1 MGCQAAL
8 PPPAKV
14 TRALNKYCERQRAPG
29 TQVALSSPPCLPQ
42 PGAPALGTHIC
53 SALLVALIRPRS
65 WVSARI
71 MRAHFSWP

>member
-1 MGCQAAL
+1 MGGQVDLL
-8 PPPAKV
+8 PSARV
-14 TRALNKYCERQRAPG
+14 TRALSRHCELQRAPG
-29 TQVALSSPPCLPQ
+29 MLFLHPPASPSQEPPS
-42 PGAPALGTHIC
+42 LGTHIC